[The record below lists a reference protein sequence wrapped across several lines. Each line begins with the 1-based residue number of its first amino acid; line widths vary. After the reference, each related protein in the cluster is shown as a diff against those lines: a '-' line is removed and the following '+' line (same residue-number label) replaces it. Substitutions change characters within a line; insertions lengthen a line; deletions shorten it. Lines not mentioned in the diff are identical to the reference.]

1 MKWKAQF
8 WRSPESQFA
17 FCLVFL
23 FLVQAW
29 QTHAF
34 WHRLVLEDAAESLRA
49 PYWFVAERTV
59 YNGVA
64 CDLPYYVALSLA
76 YKIFGFSVYMAKILR
91 LGLHAFSL
99 LALAEL
105 LRRWLGARQALV
117 PLAAAG
123 LSPTW
128 LYLNTNQVQLGID
141 LQLMPI
147 LMLGALLLPLS
158 GHPARCFLSMMA
170 WAALFLICAMIFPSS
185 VFYGPVMAAFLLGR
199 WLWQPARIGWG
210 WLLGGALLGAVL
222 PIAASL
228 LALKDPQLL
237 IYDPVTKAGL
247 FRGGG
252 GGFSLDPKAFAESAV
267 VVLQDLFIEGTSY
280 NFDLPYAEFSS
291 WISRISFTL
300 LMMGAILWPLLNG
313 RNSNR
318 TQNWVGA
325 WLLGSL
331 LFLFCAPQLLHKF
344 PGLRRTTGALF
355 AYYGLLSFIWA
366 GCRTWPR
373 APAFRAV
380 LGIAIL
386 GSLFG
391 NAQTLGLNA
400 AEARISAQA
409 KNLSWFHVRANPE
422 DSLLYWEEATRKGAA
437 LRCEEFNF
445 SSCRYAEIFGAI
457 QGYRYWNHLP
467 SSPIIAWD
475 PLQQRYRQIDIS
487 LWENHIWPQ

>member
-344 PGLRRTTGALF
+344 PRPPSHYRCLVCLLR
-355 AYYGLLSFIWA
+355 
-366 GCRTWPR
+366 
-373 APAFRAV
+373 PAFFYLGWMPNLAPCACLPRRSWDRHSWFPIRQCPNSRFKCGRGSDLSASEKSFLVPRSGKSRRFSIV
-380 LGIAIL
+380 LGR
-386 GSLFG
+386 GHS
-391 NAQTLGLNA
+391 
-400 AEARISAQA
+400 
-409 KNLSWFHVRANPE
+409 
-422 DSLLYWEEATRKGAA
+422 
-437 LRCEEFNF
+437 
-445 SSCRYAEIFGAI
+445 
-457 QGYRYWNHLP
+457 
-467 SSPIIAWD
+467 
-475 PLQQRYRQIDIS
+475 
-487 LWENHIWPQ
+487 